1 MVYRHNPEVENICVV
16 NMSIF
21 NMSDK
26 TNHMLIPVVTSSQDF
41 CILLFKVLFYHCLFY
56 FPTQDMYYTR
66 EEERTKK
73 KGTSIT
79 VNQRQDLLCVELTDD
94 GKHNDTQ

>member
-21 NMSDK
+21 NMFDK

-56 FPTQDMYYTR
+56 FPSQDMYYTKEKKNEQR
-66 EEERTKK
+66 RKGHVSQLTKEDRTY
-73 KGTSIT
+73 S
-79 VNQRQDLLCVELTDD
+79 V
-94 GKHNDTQ
+94 